1 MKRFILTILV
11 VAVLVLIVGV
21 ATGFVDLTSSGQ
33 LRAPKVN
40 VTAEGGEVPKL
51 DVDTKEVVVGT
62 TEKTVGVPEIGI
74 KQSKINVP
82 TIGVKDDGDGN
93 QQQPQQQQPN

>member
-11 VAVLVLIVGV
+11 VAVLVMIVAV
-21 ATGFVDLTSSGQ
+21 ATGFVDLNSSGR
-33 LRAPKVN
+33 LRAPTVA

-51 DVDTKEVVVGT
+51 DVDTKELVVGT
-62 TEKTVGVPEIGI
+62 TETNVAVPKIGME
-74 KQSKINVP
+74 KSKINVP

-93 QQQPQQQQPN
+93 RQQPE